1 MKEIWNYKQKSSVE
15 INRKHP
21 EHHILQSQ
29 NNMTFNLTLGD
40 IAELRGKK
48 MCIFIQI
55 NVSMCKLANLI

>member
-1 MKEIWNYKQKSSVE
+1 MKEIWNYKQKSNIE

-40 IAELRGKK
+40 IAETREKK
-48 MCIFIQI
+48 MSIFIQI
-55 NVSMCKLANLI
+55 NVSMCDLAGLI

>member
-1 MKEIWNYKQKSSVE
+1 MKEIWNYKQKSNIE

-40 IAELRGKK
+40 IAELRKK
-48 MCIFIQI
+48 MSIFIQI
-55 NVSMCKLANLI
+55 NVSMCDLASLI

>member
-1 MKEIWNYKQKSSVE
+1 MKEIWNYKQKSNIE

-40 IAELRGKK
+40 IAELRKK
-48 MCIFIQI
+48 
-55 NVSMCKLANLI
+55 NEYLYSNKRKYVWPS